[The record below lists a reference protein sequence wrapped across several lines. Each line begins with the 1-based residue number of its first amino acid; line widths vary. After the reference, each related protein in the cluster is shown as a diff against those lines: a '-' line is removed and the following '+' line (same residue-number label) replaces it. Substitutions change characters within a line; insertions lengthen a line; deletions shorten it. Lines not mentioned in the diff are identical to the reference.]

1 MTQPPA
7 EPSISLQS
15 ISRNL
20 LVHLHRQYDHLAF
33 SLANIR
39 NEDATTYDLYSALAK
54 VMPAAPAHLNHAQ
67 MRAYARGLLV
77 RTTINDLLQLANA
90 GLDQCHLLCAFIKVK
105 GKNMAADAEG
115 DARVGKRQQAF
126 VRSKL
131 QDKFETFENDYGIIN
146 ELEDAL
152 FSIAAALRVLAN
164 GGQVTN
170 DDISPDGTLVLDF
183 KMMRE
188 TESEGNKVHKL
199 ADISRT
205 FKPGEN
211 LDLSDEE
218 LIGLNITIAKFL
230 DNLFRAVN
238 DYGIRE
244 LGETN
249 A

>member
-1 MTQPPA
+1 MSSPQ

-20 LVHLHRQYDHLAF
+20 LVHLQRQYDLLAF
-33 SLANIR
+33 TLANLR
-39 NEDATTYDLYSALAK
+39 NEDPTAYDLYSSLAK
-54 VMPAAPAHLNHAQ
+54 IMPAAPAHLSHAQ
-67 MRAYARGLLV
+67 MRAYARGLLL

-105 GKNMAADAEG
+105 GNRTGPDEAADQ
-115 DARVGKRQQAF
+115 RVGQIHQAF
-126 VRSKL
+126 IRSKL
-131 QDKFETFENDYGIIN
+131 QDKFETFEKDYGIIN

-152 FSIAAALRVLAN
+152 FSLAAALRVLAN

-183 KMMRE
+183 KMIRE
-188 TESEGNKVHKL
+188 TDEDGQRVAKL

-205 FKPGEN
+205 FRPGEA
-211 LDLSDEE
+211 LELSDEE
-218 LIGLNITIAKFL
+218 LIGLNITVAKFL

-238 DYGIRE
+238 DYGTRE
-244 LGETN
+244 LGQAN
-249 A
+249 G

>member
-1 MTQPPA
+1 
-7 EPSISLQS
+7 
-15 ISRNL
+15 
-20 LVHLHRQYDHLAF
+20 
-33 SLANIR
+33 
-39 NEDATTYDLYSALAK
+39 
-54 VMPAAPAHLNHAQ
+54 
-67 MRAYARGLLV
+67 
-77 RTTINDLLQLANA
+77 
-90 GLDQCHLLCAFIKVK
+90 
-105 GKNMAADAEG
+105 
-115 DARVGKRQQAF
+115 
-126 VRSKL
+126 L
-131 QDKFETFENDYGIIN
+131 QDKFETFEKDYGIIN

-152 FSIAAALRVLAN
+152 FSLAAALRVLAN